1 MPDESFSPPLVN
13 VTLTV
18 ELPLARVTINRPAK
32 LNALTRATL
41 DDLRRVFEHLRT
53 VDDLRA
59 VILTG
64 AGEKA
69 FAAGADISE
78 IAALDAL
85 AARQF
90 SQAGNALF
98 RAIELFPVP
107 VLCAVN
113 GFALGGGCELAMACT
128 LRIASDNAYLGQPEV
143 KLGLIPGYGGT
154 QRLAR
159 LIGRGPALEILLGG
173 DPITAA
179 EALRLGLVNHVV
191 PQAELLPTVEA
202 LARRIAANAPR
213 AVEFCL
219 DAVRRGLDMSLE
231 EGLAFEASLFALSCS
246 TDDMKEGTRA
256 FLEKRAPQF
265 HGR

>member
-1 MPDESFSPPLVN
+1 MPDESFSPPLEN
-13 VTLTV
+13 VTLTT
-18 ELPLARVTINRPAK
+18 EWPLARVTINRPAK
-32 LNALTRATL
+32 LNALNRATL
-41 DDLRRVFEHLRT
+41 DELSRVFEHLRGAAE
-53 VDDLRA
+53 LRA

-64 AGEKA
+64 AGGKA

-85 AARQF
+85 AARRF
-90 SQAGNALF
+90 SQAGNDLF

-113 GFALGGGCELAMACT
+113 RFALGGGCELAMACT
-128 LRIASDNAYLGQPEV
+128 LRIASDNAWLGQPEV

-159 LIGRGPALEILLGG
+159 LIGRGPALEILLAG
-173 DPITAA
+173 DPVNAA

-191 PQAELLPTVEA
+191 PPPDLLPTAEA
-202 LARRIAANAPR
+202 LARKIAANAPR

-219 DAVRRGLDMSLE
+219 EAVRRGLDMSIE
-231 EGLAFEASLFALSCS
+231 EGLAFEANLFALSCS
-246 TDDMKEGTRA
+246 TQDMKEGTCA